1 MKTSLHWSTNRRL
14 TRNLF
19 LIKIF
24 NRCERNLIFWLFRP
38 LYYVGKLIALS
49 WFYIWKYEK
58 HHSCTPSPKGAT
70 TGVPPHLWGVPP
82 PLRKKKPTIGTL
94 FFAKYP
100 TLGTLFFGPHTQHH
114 FHFPQCFRNCILN
127 GYFNEFRTQDIPKCT
142 KKRHLQL
149 RCGLTSKF
157 ERALHFIF
165 I

>member
-1 MKTSLHWSTNRRL
+1 MVKTSLHWSTNRRL

-82 PLRKKKPTIGTL
+82 PTKKKPTIGTL

-114 FHFPQCFRNCILN
+114 FHFSSMFQKLYP
-127 GYFNEFRTQDIPKCT
+127 
-142 KKRHLQL
+142 
-149 RCGLTSKF
+149 
-157 ERALHFIF
+157 ERVF
-165 I
+165 

>member
-82 PLRKKKPTIGTL
+82 PPPTKKKNQQSALCFLPSTPHWAHYFL
-94 FFAKYP
+94 DP
-100 TLGTLFFGPHTQHH
+100 TLSTIFI
-114 FHFPQCFRNCILN
+114 FPQCFRNCILN
-127 GYFNEFRTQDIPKCT
+127 GYFNEFRTQDVGKCK
-142 KKRHLQL
+142 KKRLSQSKTHIGTNLQL
-149 RCGLTSKF
+149 LC
-157 ERALHFIF
+157 EID
-165 I
+165 